1 MLPTLLIVP
10 NKIDSDDPWPKV
22 RINANIKET
31 KLISLWKFDTKDFNK
46 ITVALVDQSENQR
59 EHRRDKTDALVEI

>member
-1 MLPTLLIVP
+1 MLRTLLIVP

-59 EHRRDKTDALVEI
+59 EHRRDKTDSFVEI

>member
-59 EHRRDKTDALVEI
+59 EHRRDKTDALVKI

>member
-59 EHRRDKTDALVEI
+59 EHRRDKTDSFVEI